1 MRGKTSDGGKGARVS
16 TRPKGTL
23 GDDMIPG
30 VRRWLLPNVQIWRL
44 AKILKHV
51 HCKCQVATV
60 FME

>member
-30 VRRWLLPNVQIWRL
+30 
-44 AKILKHV
+44 
-51 HCKCQVATV
+51 
-60 FME
+60 